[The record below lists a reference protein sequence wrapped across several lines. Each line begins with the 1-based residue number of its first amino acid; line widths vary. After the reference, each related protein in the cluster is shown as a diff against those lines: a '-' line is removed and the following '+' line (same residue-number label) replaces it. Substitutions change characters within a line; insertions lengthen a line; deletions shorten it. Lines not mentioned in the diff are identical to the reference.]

1 MKRLI
6 IAAAFILLAGV
17 AYGQTMQK
25 GVIIGVHT
33 TTVTLNPDVTM
44 DQYQDF
50 ILKKLIPEWE
60 KHFPG
65 AKLFISKGLNREN
78 KDEYAMFVYIE
89 SKKVYYKYWND
100 DGSATDDGA
109 AAAAKVQPTVDEL
122 TKLGTYISVVNDWVI
137 Q

>member
-1 MKRLI
+1 MRKLLVI
-6 IAAAFILLAGV
+6 TAFILFAGI
-17 AYGQTMQK
+17 AFGQTMQK
-25 GVIIGVHT
+25 GVVIGVHT
-33 TTVTLNPDVTM
+33 VTVTLNLDVTM

-78 KDEYAMFVYIE
+78 KDEYAMLIYIE

-100 DGSATDDGA
+100 DGSATDIGA
-109 AAAAKVQPTVDEL
+109 AAAAKVQPTIDEMV
-122 TKLGTYISVVNDWVI
+122 KLGTYSSVINDWVI

>member
-1 MKRLI
+1 MRKLLVI
-6 IAAAFILLAGV
+6 TAFLLFAGIAF
-17 AYGQTMQK
+17 GQTMQK
-25 GVIIGVHT
+25 GVVIGVHT
-33 TTVTLNPDVTM
+33 VTVTLNPDVTM

-78 KDEYAMFVYIE
+78 KDEYAMLIYIE

-100 DGSATDDGA
+100 DGSATDKGA
-109 AAAAKVQPTVDEL
+109 AAAAKVQPTIDEMF
-122 TKLGTYISVVNDWVI
+122 KLGTYSSVITDWVI

>member
-1 MKRLI
+1 MRKLLVI
-6 IAAAFILLAGV
+6 TAFLLFAGIAF
-17 AYGQTMQK
+17 GQTMQK
-25 GVIIGVHT
+25 GVVIGVHT
-33 TTVTLNPDVTM
+33 VTVTLNPDVTM

-78 KDEYAMFVYIE
+78 KDEYAMLIYIE

-100 DGSATDDGA
+100 DGSATDIGA
-109 AAAAKVQPTVDEL
+109 AAVAKVQPTIDEMV
-122 TKLGTYISVVNDWVI
+122 KLGTYSSVINDWVI

>member
-1 MKRLI
+1 MRKLLVI
-6 IAAAFILLAGV
+6 TAFLLFAGIAF
-17 AYGQTMQK
+17 GQTMQK

-78 KDEYAMFVYIE
+78 KDEYAMFVYVE

-100 DGSATDDGA
+100 DGSATDEGA
-109 AAAAKVQPTVDEL
+109 AAAAKVQPTVDEI
-122 TKLGTYISVVNDWVI
+122 TKLGTSIRVITDWVI